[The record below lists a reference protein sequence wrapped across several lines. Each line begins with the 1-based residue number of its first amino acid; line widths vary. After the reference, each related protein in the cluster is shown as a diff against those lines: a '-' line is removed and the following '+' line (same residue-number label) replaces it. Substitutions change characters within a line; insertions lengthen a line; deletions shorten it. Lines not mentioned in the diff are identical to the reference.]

1 MRFLRYVLSTSLLV
15 GLCVCLGCS
24 DTSTQKMRNFKEG
37 TGPDMKY
44 GEIKSKDGKVVK
56 KFEDE
61 PPEPQAPPLQK
72 K

>member
-1 MRFLRYVLSTSLLV
+1 MRVRHCLPASLVLGV
-15 GLCVCLGCS
+15 CVCLGCS

-56 KFEDE
+56 RFPDE
-61 PPEPQAPPLQK
+61 APEPQAPPLQK